1 MNPFPRRFL
10 PFALTALAVFVAD
23 PLNAE
28 VVDAPRKRGGF
39 TGATPKPVP
48 TKSPPTERAPTPK
61 QKAKAP
67 EADSSAEQRTESSN
81 SPKKQPKAL
90 KAAATTPAPK
100 KKRKQSD
107 ESAPVEMQAGKPDST
122 ATLAKNTPAP
132 ELITPPVKPERAPA
146 ATLEPG
152 ELAEF
157 SSLPSRTQALI
168 TAALALTKIN
178 LTYTYGSDDP
188 AQGGMD
194 CSGTMA
200 YLLQSQ
206 GFKDVPRDSSS
217 QYVWARKDGPFFA
230 VVSKSAESFEF
241 KDLQPGDLLFWTGTY
256 ETGREIP
263 ISHVMLY
270 LGTEKKTKKRVMF
283 GASDGRS
290 YAGIQRWGV
299 SVFDFKMPNGTAA
312 NGERTK
318 VDFVGYGRIP
328 GLRETAAPEPVAE
341 KAPVV
346 AEPAVVASATPKPRS
361 STKPAPS
368 SSGTRKKKRSE

>member
-1 MNPFPRRFL
+1 MKLIPVL
-10 PFALTALAVFVAD
+10 CISFAFSVLTAQTLRSAVED
-23 PLNAE
+23 P
-28 VVDAPRKRGGF
+28 PRKRGGF
-39 TGATPKPVP
+39 TGATPKP
-48 TKSPPTERAPTPK
+48 
-61 QKAKAP
+61 
-67 EADSSAEQRTESSN
+67 
-81 SPKKQPKAL
+81 
-90 KAAATTPAPK
+90 APK
-100 KKRKQSD
+100 KSTPA
-107 ESAPVEMQAGKPDST
+107 ES
-122 ATLAKNTPAP
+122 TPAP
-132 ELITPPVKPERAPA
+132 EKRKLPDVPAPAEKKSETSDAPAKPLTTIEAEDKVAPTVKKEHAPA
-146 ATLEPG
+146 ATLEPN

-157 SSLPSRTQALI
+157 ATLPPRTQTLI
-168 TAALALTKIN
+168 AAALELTKLN
-178 LTYTYGSDDP
+178 LTYVPGSADP

-200 YLLQSQ
+200 YVLRAQ

-217 QYVWARKDGPFFA
+217 QYVWARKGGPFFV

-283 GASDGRS
+283 GSSDGRS

-328 GLRETAAPEPVAE
+328 GLRETAAPETVAE
-341 KAPVV
+341 KTPAA
-346 AEPAVVASATPKPRS
+346 AEPAPVAAATPKPRS
-361 STKPAPS
+361 STKPAATPS
-368 SSGTRKKKRSE
+368 ATRKKKRSE

>member
-1 MNPFPRRFL
+1 M
-10 PFALTALAVFVAD
+10 
-23 PLNAE
+23 NAE
-28 VVDAPRKRGGF
+28 VIDGPRKRGGF

-48 TKSPPTERAPTPK
+48 TRSPPIERTPASK
-61 QKAKAP
+61 EKTKAP
-67 EADSSAEQRTESSN
+67 GADSLAEQRTESTEG
-81 SPKKQPKAL
+81 PKKQPKAL

-100 KKRKQSD
+100 KKRKQPD
-107 ESAPVEMQAGKPDST
+107 ESTPVEKQAERPDAS
-122 ATLAKNTPAP
+122 ATLPTNTSTP
-132 ELITPPVKPERAPA
+132 ELITPPVKVERAPA
-146 ATLEPG
+146 ATLDPG

-157 SSLPSRTQALI
+157 NSLSVRTQALI
-168 TAALALTKIN
+168 TAALALTKLN

-200 YLLQSQ
+200 YVLRAQ

-217 QYVWARKDGPFFA
+217 QYVWVRKGGPFFA

-270 LGTEKKTKKRVMF
+270 LGIEKKTKKRVMF

-328 GLRETAAPEPVAE
+328 GLREIPAAEPVSATPPATP
-341 KAPVV
+341 APVV
-346 AEPAVVASATPKPRS
+346 SSAATPKPRS
-361 STKPAPS
+361 SAKAAAS
-368 SSGTRKKKRSE
+368 SSGARKKKRSE